1 MIYFLSFL
9 KENLDKLQSDVQKEV
24 PIKSSKSLLYEYW
37 NVFFYL
43 YSKKILEKFKKDN
56 SESIDPNLL
65 NSVSMSNLFEDNAKN
80 FCQKKEKDN
89 SKETIELNNNIS
101 LNNLNIYNNPINLP
115 SPNNIKSSLFQP
127 KNNIGLGNNY
137 IYPGFAGIIP
147 NSQNDLFLN
156 QIQRINSISN
166 NLNVNSF
173 FNPPKILPNTFGN
186 DIRPNIFGD
195 MDNINNIDQTNVP
208 FFQIPMQNP
217 ISLTPLTN
225 PILSGNNIITSGIPN
240 NFMIT
245 NNHTNI
251 NSNSNININKNINN
265 IIKVDNINNNSININ
280 TNQNSNTN
288 NNLTNDNKNIINN
301 YLENENNKIIIEK
314 DSNEKEKNKVKI
326 NLQTHDE
333 TNDNSNKNNI
343 AAKTTKSD
351 NEPIL
356 KKPALLFNVKETS
369 LIEEEKLKQKS
380 KITSKKRKRFLKN
393 NKLVFIQSDKG
404 KDYEEKN
411 NKNELEEYEENENEA
426 SFDSEKVSELIQKNT
441 KPRGSKYRGVSKNG
455 SQWQVLIMVKKK
467 KRYLGSFASEEE
479 AARAYDKVALQNHG
493 AKAKTNFDYTE
504 EEVQKILGDP
514 PLLKLN

>member
-65 NSVSMSNLFEDNAKN
+65 NSVSMNNLFEDNAKN

-137 IYPGFAGIIP
+137 MYPGFAGIIP

-245 NNHTNI
+245 NNNTNI

-280 TNQNSNTN
+280 TNQNSNT

-467 KRYLGSFASEEE
+467 KRYIGSFSNEEE
-479 AARAYDKVALQNHG
+479 AAKAYDKVALQHHG
-493 AKAKTNFDYTE
+493 IKAKTNYDYTK
-504 EEVQKILGDP
+504 EEVEKIMAGP
-514 PLLKLN
+514 KVLKFE

>member
-65 NSVSMSNLFEDNAKN
+65 NSVSMNNLFEDNAKN

-156 QIQRINSISN
+156 QIQRINNISN

-245 NNHTNI
+245 NNNTNI

-280 TNQNSNTN
+280 TNQNSNT

-467 KRYLGSFASEEE
+467 KRYIGSFSNEEE
-479 AARAYDKVALQNHG
+479 AAKAYDKVALQHHG
-493 AKAKTNFDYTE
+493 IKAKTNYDYTK
-504 EEVQKILGDP
+504 EEVEKIMAGP
-514 PLLKLN
+514 KVLKFE

>member
-65 NSVSMSNLFEDNAKN
+65 NSVSMNNLFEDNAKN

-245 NNHTNI
+245 NNNTNI

-280 TNQNSNTN
+280 TNQNSNT

-369 LIEEEKLKQKS
+369 LIEEEKLKQKG

-467 KRYLGSFASEEE
+467 KRYIGSFSNEEE
-479 AARAYDKVALQNHG
+479 AAKAYDKVALQHHG
-493 AKAKTNFDYTE
+493 IKAKTNYDYTK
-504 EEVQKILGDP
+504 EEVEKIMAGP
-514 PLLKLN
+514 KVLKFE

>member
-1 MIYFLSFL
+1 MTYFLSFL

-24 PIKSSKSLLYEYW
+24 RIKSSKSLLYEYW

-65 NSVSMSNLFEDNAKN
+65 NSVSMNNLFEDNAKN

-245 NNHTNI
+245 NNNTNI

-467 KRYLGSFASEEE
+467 KRYIGSFSNEEE
-479 AARAYDKVALQNHG
+479 AAKAYDKVALQHHG
-493 AKAKTNFDYTE
+493 IKAKTNYDYTK
-504 EEVQKILGDP
+504 EEVEKIMAGP
-514 PLLKLN
+514 KVLKFE

>member
-1 MIYFLSFL
+1 M
-9 KENLDKLQSDVQKEV
+9 
-24 PIKSSKSLLYEYW
+24 P
-37 NVFFYL
+37 
-43 YSKKILEKFKKDN
+43 
-56 SESIDPNLL
+56 
-65 NSVSMSNLFEDNAKN
+65 
-80 FCQKKEKDN
+80 KKEKDN

-245 NNHTNI
+245 NNNTNI

-441 KPRGSKYRGVSKNG
+441 KPRGSKYRGFQRMEVNG
-455 SQWQVLIMVKKK
+455 K
-467 KRYLGSFASEEE
+467 F
-479 AARAYDKVALQNHG
+479 
-493 AKAKTNFDYTE
+493 
-504 EEVQKILGDP
+504 
-514 PLLKLN
+514 